1 MKTKLAIVFSGGGF
15 RGAFQIGALKYLR
28 ENWSAFEQGDQMH
41 FDLVAGV
48 STGSL
53 NGAMLAMNKVDELIT
68 LWETIAQNGPSEIYT
83 SPFVTTSQAGEMKFQ
98 LNMEELKK
106 VCGGRLPFDFGL
118 VEMLGLL
125 FKNSKKR
132 NEAIGKMIQ
141 KAIAGLAH
149 GEHCLRSL
157 ADNTPLY
164 KKLLQNLDKDAI
176 RDCRYWCGF
185 VSLDDGTYHSVE
197 HHEFT
202 SNEEFANGVLASSA
216 MPIIWKPVP
225 KINYG
230 ATEATNASDGG
241 IRNIS
246 PLGDIVKAI
255 HEEEEPCTYK
265 VVIISCHNN
274 NLPEGNYSESNLAQ
288 IALRSL
294 NDIAL
299 NEIFR
304 NDLDLFMSVN
314 DLVLQAET
322 QGLTLLHPSGRPL
335 RRFDSLII
343 QPDKGVLADT
353 MSFSKDIYRQSVE
366 HGYIKAREAM
376 NAYFKTAM
384 AVA

>member
-15 RGAFQIGALKYLR
+15 RGAFQVGALKYLR

-41 FDLVAGV
+41 FDLIAGV

-53 NGAMLAMNKVDELIT
+53 NGAMLAMNKVDELIA
-68 LWETIAQNGPSEIYT
+68 LWETIAQNGPSEVYT
-83 SPFVTTSQAGEMKFQ
+83 SPFVATSETGEMKFQ
-98 LNMEELKK
+98 LNLEELKK
-106 VCGGRLPFDFGL
+106 VCGGRLPLDFGL
-118 VEMLGLL
+118 GEMLGLL
-125 FKNSKKR
+125 FKSSKKR
-132 NEAIGKMIQ
+132 NEAIGKMLQ

-149 GEHCLRSL
+149 GENCLRSL
-157 ADNTPLY
+157 ADNAPLY

-176 RDCRYWCGF
+176 WDCRYWCGF

-197 HHEFT
+197 HDQFT

-216 MPIIWKPVP
+216 MPIIWKPVS

-230 ATEATNASDGG
+230 TVQATNASDGG

-255 HEEEEPCTYK
+255 HEDEEPCTYK
-265 VVIISCHNN
+265 IVIISCHNN

-304 NDLDLFMSVN
+304 NDLDLFLTVN
-314 DLVLQAET
+314 DLVLQAEN
-322 QGLTLLHPSGRPL
+322 QGLTLYHPSGRPL
-335 RRFDSLII
+335 RRFESLLI
-343 QPDKGVLADT
+343 QPDKGTLADT
-353 MSFSKDIYRQSVE
+353 MSISKDIYCQSVN
-366 HGYIKAREAM
+366 HGYVKAREAV
-376 NAYFKTAM
+376 NAFLNTATP
-384 AVA
+384 VA